1 MIQRLLASVVVLAL
15 AAGQADAGLLSLN
28 FHSQTMGSSL
38 GGAPIPDGL
47 DFDVRA
53 IFLDDFDFQ
62 SDPGIGLFLVTQ
74 IDVKI
79 TGIPIPVIF
88 SLFDYGAYVFDPSL
102 ALGYVPA
109 LAAVGGGGAL
119 APAYSAA
126 TPPISGDAPTTTVF
140 SDYLGSVETA
150 IFFPTIFGDLILD
163 YGTNPV
169 EASITAVP
177 EPSTLSMCAILV
189 GLVGLTSV
197 RRRRKAGRAAA

>member
-28 FHSQTMGSSL
+28 FHSQTMGSTL

-47 DFDVRA
+47 DFDVHA

-140 SDYLGSVETA
+140 R
-150 IFFPTIFGDLILD
+150 TIWGVL
-163 YGTNPV
+163 
-169 EASITAVP
+169 
-177 EPSTLSMCAILV
+177 
-189 GLVGLTSV
+189 
-197 RRRRKAGRAAA
+197 RRRFSFRQSSAISYWIMEPIPSKPLLPQCPSPRHFPCAQSWWVWWG